1 MTLDRTQCLTRMK
14 IKGFKSIGALDLEI
28 GNINILLGANGSGKS
43 NFLSL
48 FDFLRNLAA
57 DRLESYVQ
65 EQGGASAL
73 LHFGSRKT
81 EKFSIDVTIGGE
93 TNPDSGENDDF
104 SKKYCLEFVHGN
116 NDSMV
121 FRRVTATNMEDLS
134 EKERQNFYYPEKDS
148 ERMCSLGG
156 LSVETH
162 VREFMKGLRTY
173 HFADTGSTARVKQT
187 KELNVSDYLY
197 GDAGNLAPFLYRL
210 RRDYVKNYK
219 NILMAIRAVA
229 PFFKDFYLEPSGGN
243 GEKFLLLKWLHRN
256 HEEPLSAS
264 QLSDGTL
271 RFICIAC
278 LFLQPNKLKPGIII
292 LDEPEL
298 GLHPAAMEIVA
309 DLIKVAARSSQ
320 VICSTQSVTL
330 ANYFK
335 PEDFIVVETRNG
347 VSDFRR
353 LKAGSFKIWL
363 EDYGMGD
370 IWAKNLAGG
379 GPDW

>member
-65 EQGGASAL
+65 EQGGANAL
-73 LHFGSRKT
+73 LHFGSKRT
-81 EKFSIDVTIGGE
+81 EKLIIDTSIGGE
-93 TNPDSGENDDF
+93 NYDLG
-104 SKKYCLEFVHGN
+104 KRYCLEFAHRSD
-116 NDSMV
+116 DSIV
-121 FRRVTATNMEDLS
+121 LKRESIADFEGPDPFGEN
-134 EKERQNFYYPEKDS
+134 P
-148 ERMCSLGG
+148 ERMSSPSRNVSEDEFLPY
-156 LSVETH
+156 LASEH
-162 VREFMKGLRTY
+162 DSAEEQMYEFMRSLRTY
-173 HFADTGSTARVKQT
+173 NFADTGSTARMKQT
-187 KELNVSDYLY
+187 RELSESDYLY

-210 RRDYVKNYK
+210 RRDYVNNYK
-219 NILMAIRAVA
+219 DIIMTIRAAA
-229 PFFKDFYLEPSGGN
+229 PFFRDFYLEPSGGN

-256 HEEPLSAS
+256 YEEPLSVS
-264 QLSDGTL
+264 QLSYGTL
-271 RFICIAC
+271 RLICIAC
-278 LFLQPNKLKPGIII
+278 LFLQPSVLKPGIII

-298 GLHPAAMEIVA
+298 GLHPAAIDIVA
-309 DLIKVAARSSQ
+309 DLVKVAARGSQ
-320 VICSTQSVTL
+320 VICATQSITF

-379 GPDW
+379 GPEW